1 MMGGYV
7 GMRSDNGVGPRY
19 PVATF
24 YCRVSNFEE
33 VMTRKSI
40 CMLTL
45 ACFFLSP
52 LDQALAHSG
61 RTDSDGCHQ
70 NTLTG
75 ERHCHTSKN
84 DDNDVNW
91 AVVGGVAGGALLLWL
106 LVKWLDRDE
115 TEAAEGLRLMPYAAE
130 GNRIGI
136 AGEYSLGGPGAIGLR
151 AMTPEKGGRGTGH
164 VGAYW
169 RLKF

>member
-1 MMGGYV
+1 
-7 GMRSDNGVGPRY
+7 
-19 PVATF
+19 
-24 YCRVSNFEE
+24 
-33 VMTRKSI
+33 MTREFI
-40 CMLTL
+40 YAAAL
-45 ACFFLSP
+45 ACFFLFP
-52 LDQALAHSG
+52 LHQALAHSG
-61 RTDSDGCHQ
+61 GTDSDGCHQ
-70 NTLTG
+70 NTRTG

-115 TEAAEGLRLMPYAAE
+115 TEAQRLRFMPYAAE
-130 GNRIGI
+130 GNSIGI

>member
-1 MMGGYV
+1 
-7 GMRSDNGVGPRY
+7 
-19 PVATF
+19 
-24 YCRVSNFEE
+24 
-33 VMTRKSI
+33 MTREFI
-40 CMLTL
+40 YAAAL
-45 ACFFLSP
+45 ACFFLFP
-52 LDQALAHSG
+52 LHQALAHSG
-61 RTDSDGCHQ
+61 GTDSDGCHQ
-70 NTLTG
+70 NTRTG

>member
-1 MMGGYV
+1 
-7 GMRSDNGVGPRY
+7 MRQKV
-19 PVATF
+19 
-24 YCRVSNFEE
+24 
-33 VMTRKSI
+33 I
-40 CMLTL
+40 CAAAL
-45 ACFFLSP
+45 ACFFLFP
-52 LDQALAHSG
+52 LHQALAHSG
-61 RTDSDGCHQ
+61 GTDSDGCHQ
-70 NTLTG
+70 NTRTG

-115 TEAAEGLRLMPYAAE
+115 TEVQRLRLMPFAAE

-151 AMTPEKGGRGTGH
+151 AMTPEKGGRGTAH
-164 VGAYW
+164 AGAYW
-169 RLKF
+169 RLTF